1 LENYELSEPTPEDY
15 ERDDIYRLTNEV
27 YAQIQQME
35 FNLQHLANEN
45 KRQEAGSASGSTLG
59 RITEVLNV
67 HHDNLHSLDRRTKSL
82 AMNIENMR
90 SSINSTV
97 LSPL

>member
-1 LENYELSEPTPEDY
+1 MYELSEPTPEDY

-35 FNLQHLANEN
+35 FNLQHLVNEN
-45 KRQEAGSASGSTLG
+45 KRQESGFTPGSTLG
-59 RITEVLNV
+59 TITEVLNV
-67 HHDNLHSLDRRTKSL
+67 HHDNLHSIDRRTKSL
-82 AMNIENMR
+82 AMNIESMK
-90 SSINSTV
+90 SSINSAV